1 MPADSANV
9 IRSQT
14 GSTAC
19 LTLNRPEL
27 HNAFDD
33 EVIASLLDTLKAL
46 EQDASVRVVVITGRG
61 RSFSAG
67 ADLGWMRRMAEYSE
81 QQNLQDARQLATLMH
96 RLSHFPK
103 PTIAR
108 VQGAAIG
115 GGVGLVACCD
125 IAVASERAVF
135 ALTEV
140 RLGLI
145 PAVISPFVIQAIGPR
160 WARRLFLT
168 GERISAA
175 QAVTLQLVHEVC
187 DEQQLDDRVATL
199 AGQISQGGPQALREA
214 KQLVTEVYQAKPD
227 KTLLDATAQRIARL
241 RVSTEGQQGL
251 QAFLNKTR
259 APWNE

>member
-1 MPADSANV
+1 MSADKLLLSHV
-9 IRSQT
+9 
-14 GSTAC
+14 GSTAW

-33 EVIASLLDTLKAL
+33 ELIALLLNALNTLEHDDSIRVL
-46 EQDASVRVVVITGRG
+46 IVRSNG

-67 ADLGWMRRMAEYSE
+67 ADLNWMQRMTEHSE
-81 QQNLQDARQLATLMH
+81 QENLQDARQLASLMH
-96 RLSHFPK
+96 RLFYFPK

-125 IAVASERAVF
+125 IAIASQRAVF
-135 ALTEV
+135 ALSEV

-160 WARRLFLT
+160 WARRLFIT
-168 GERISAA
+168 AERITAQQAA
-175 QAVTLQLVHEVC
+175 EIQLIHEVC
-187 DEQQLDDRVATL
+187 DEDELDNRAAEL
-199 AGQISQGGPQALREA
+199 AELITQGGPRALLAA
-214 KQLVTEVYQAKPD
+214 KQLVADVHQSKLDE
-227 KTLLDATAQRIARL
+227 TLLEDTSQRIARL

-251 QAFLNKTR
+251 QAFLDHTK
-259 APWNE
+259 APWTQ